1 MSKKKNQLLSEISE
15 NLKKTIK
22 KYNELA
28 MDDNLFNEE
37 PKSKTSIFQKST
49 SINGNSQQKIIK
61 EETNKINNNGIQQI
75 NDKDENNLNNFE
87 EHQNNFVA
95 QLNTLMNNLNI
106 LEDNINKDFD
116 ELENYIE
123 NDIEKELLTKQQIS

>member
-1 MSKKKNQLLSEISE
+1 MSKKKNQLLSEISK
-15 NLKKTIK
+15 NLKNTIK

-28 MDDNLFNEE
+28 MDDNLFNEQPRNKTNIF
-37 PKSKTSIFQKST
+37 PKSS
-49 SINGNSQQKIIK
+49 SINGKTQQNIIK
-61 EETNKINNNGIQQI
+61 EETNKINNNEIQQI
-75 NDKDENNLNNFE
+75 NDKDENNLNSFE

-123 NDIEKELLTKQQIS
+123 NDIEKELLTKQQIF

>member
-1 MSKKKNQLLSEISE
+1 MSKKKNHLLSEISE

-28 MDDNLFNEE
+28 IDDKLFNEE
-37 PKSKTSIFQKST
+37 PKNKSNIFQKST
-49 SINGNSQQKIIK
+49 GINSNIQQKINK
-61 EETNKINNNGIQQI
+61 EETNKLNNNGIQQI
-75 NDKDENNLNNFE
+75 NDIDENNLNNFE

-123 NDIEKELLTKQQIS
+123 NDIEKELLTKQQIF

>member
-1 MSKKKNQLLSEISE
+1 MSKKKNQLLSEISK
-15 NLKKTIK
+15 NLKNTIK

-28 MDDNLFNEE
+28 MDDNLFNEQPRNKTNIF
-37 PKSKTSIFQKST
+37 PKSS
-49 SINGNSQQKIIK
+49 SINGNTQQNIIK
-61 EETNKINNNGIQQI
+61 EETNKINNNEIQQI
-75 NDKDENNLNNFE
+75 NDKDENNLNSFE

-123 NDIEKELLTKQQIS
+123 NDIEKELLTKQQIF